1 VLTNFTV
8 NQHRTLHTS
17 FYLFRVF
24 LPKKNTPRWIIFLI
38 DVTICFVAYIL
49 AYLVRF
55 EFSPPKIEID
65 LALRFIP
72 FLLGVRMLSFY
83 VGKTYSG
90 IIRYTSSQDTVR
102 IFTVL
107 TAGSVL
113 FAILNQVR
121 FHFSDGQYFIPYSII
136 ILEYLLTLFAMV
148 VSRIAV
154 KVIYMELKTPDK
166 VRKRVVIFGAGESG
180 LITKRA
186 IDRDSRSGMEVFAFI
201 DDDPRKSGK
210 TMEGA
215 EIFPMSKLAELYSS
229 GKVDEVIIAIPS
241 LDKKKKADFINN
253 ALAVN
258 VRVSNIP
265 PVKQWIGGE
274 LSIRQIRDI
283 RIEDLL
289 GRDTIK
295 LDSAPVSAQV
305 QGKVILITGAAGSI
319 GSELVRQVLAYD
331 PKLVVIL
338 DQAETP
344 VFQLENELLFAGFQG
359 KFEVVLGDVRQAD
372 RMRRMMNY
380 FRPQLVYHAAAYKHV
395 PLMESN
401 PSEAV
406 LSNVLGTKIMA
417 DLSDE
422 LGVEKFVLI
431 STDKAVNP
439 TSVMGATK
447 RAAEIY
453 VQSKDHHSKTA
464 YVTTRFGNVLGSNG
478 SVIPIFRKQIEDGGP
493 LTVTHPDVTRFFM
506 TIPEAVQLVL
516 EAGAMSEGG
525 EIYAFDMGESVKV
538 IDLAKNMIK
547 LSGLELGKDIE
558 IAFTGLRPGEKLFEE
573 VLSAQE
579 NAIPTKNM
587 KILRAKTRD
596 YEYAHVC
603 TDMDELIALFDEQ
616 NNEKIVRKLKAII
629 PEYISSNSVFMEL
642 DQK

>member
-1 VLTNFTV
+1 M
-8 NQHRTLHTS
+8 
-17 FYLFRVF
+17 
-24 LPKKNTPRWIIFLI
+24 
-38 DVTICFVAYIL
+38 

-55 EFSPPKIEID
+55 EFSPPRNEID
-65 LALRFIP
+65 LALS
-72 FLLGVRMLSFY
+72 FLPILLAVRVLSFY
-83 VGKTYSG
+83 LGKTYAG

-102 IFTVL
+102 IFFVL
-107 TAGSVL
+107 TAGSVF
-113 FAILNQVR
+113 FAIINQVR
-121 FHFSDGQYFIPYSII
+121 FHFYDQQYFIPYSIV

-166 VRKRVVIFGAGESG
+166 VRKRAVIYGAGESG

-215 EIFPMSKLAELYSS
+215 EILPLNKLDELYSS
-229 GKVDEVIIAIPS
+229 GKVDEVIIAIPA
-241 LDKKKKADFINN
+241 LDKKKKADFINK
-253 ALAVN
+253 ALAAN

-274 LSIRQIRDI
+274 LSVRQIRDI

-305 QGKVILITGAAGSI
+305 RDKTILVTGAAGSI
-319 GSELVRQVLAYD
+319 GGELVRQVLAYD

-344 VFQLENELLFAGFQG
+344 VFQLENELLLAGYAG

-380 FRPQLVYHAAAYKHV
+380 FKPQLVYHAAAYKHV

-406 LSNVLGTKIMA
+406 LANVQGTKIMA
-417 DLSDE
+417 DLADE
-422 LGVEKFVLI
+422 FGVEKFVLI

-453 VQSKDHHSKTA
+453 VQAKDHQSKTS

-493 LTVTHPDVTRFFM
+493 LTVTHADVTRFFM

-525 EIYAFDMGESVKV
+525 EIYAFDMGDSVKV

-558 IAFTGLRPGEKLFEE
+558 IVFTGLRPGEKLFEE

-579 NAIPTKNM
+579 NAMPTHHK
-587 KILRAKTRD
+587 KILRAKTR
-596 YEYAHVC
+596 EYAYDQVC
-603 TDMDELIALFDEQ
+603 SDIEELIALFDEQ
-616 NNEKIVRKLKAII
+616 NNEKIVRKLKAMI
-629 PEYISSNSVFMEL
+629 PEYISSNSEFGIL
-642 DQK
+642 DGRSEK